1 MILAVYH
8 VLVKIAEPVTVMKK
22 AITRLIDWSA
32 FPYSLILLLKNPG
45 ISGKTKLKAG
55 LIFSALLLYLL
66 SPADLIP
73 DVAPFL
79 GWLDDAAAI
88 GVAMMV
94 AERAVPEI
102 NIRELEQK
110 ARNDVKHVLF
120 LALAVA
126 AAMILITLFTLG
138 LLIYLAIKFW

>member
-1 MILAVYH
+1 V
-8 VLVKIAEPVTVMKK
+8 VLVKIAGQGTVMKK
-22 AITRLIDWSA
+22 ALTRLIDWA
-32 FPYSLILLLKNPG
+32 ALPYSLILLLKNPA
-45 ISGKTKLKAG
+45 ISGMAKLKAG

-73 DVAPFL
+73 DIAPFL
-79 GWLDDAAAI
+79 GWLDDVAAI

-94 AERAVPEI
+94 AERAIPEI
-102 NIRELEQK
+102 NVRELEQK

-126 AAMILITLFTLG
+126 AAMIVITLFTLG